1 MSGNTHA
8 PEPTEKTVMNNPV
21 KTLGDDVSQLAHE
34 AAGGAERSFRSTQ
47 RAAQEGM
54 DRMKCTA
61 RL

>member
-34 AAGGAERSFRSTQ
+34 AAGGAECSFRSTQ